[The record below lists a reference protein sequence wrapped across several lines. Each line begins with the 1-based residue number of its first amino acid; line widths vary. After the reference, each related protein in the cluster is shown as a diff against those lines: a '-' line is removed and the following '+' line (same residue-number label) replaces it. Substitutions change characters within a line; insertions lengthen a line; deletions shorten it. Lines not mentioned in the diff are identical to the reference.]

1 MRPIARCGYADY
13 SVVNE
18 VFAMKRPAF
27 ELAKR
32 VAAE

>member
-1 MRPIARCGYADY
+1 
-13 SVVNE
+13 
-18 VFAMKRPAF
+18 VFAMKRPAV